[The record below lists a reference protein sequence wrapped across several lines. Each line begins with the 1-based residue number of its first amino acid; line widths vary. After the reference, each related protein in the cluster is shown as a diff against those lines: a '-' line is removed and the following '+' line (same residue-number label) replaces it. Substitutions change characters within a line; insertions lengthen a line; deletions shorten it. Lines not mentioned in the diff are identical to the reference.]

1 MTPSLH
7 RTDESDLEKKFHLAV
22 RRDLGGKVFKLAPTV
37 KGIPDRLVLLPG
49 GEVHLVELK
58 AADGT
63 VSPAQRVW
71 HDRAAALGTR
81 VVVLY
86 GWRDILGWLRRQAR

>member
-1 MTPSLH
+1 MTPSHH
-7 RTDESDLEKKFHLAV
+7 RTAESALEKKFHRAV
-22 RRDLGGKVFKLAPTV
+22 RRDLGGRVFKLAPTV
-37 KGIPDRLVLLPG
+37 KGMPDRLVLLPG

-86 GWRDILGWLRRQAR
+86 GWQDILGWLRQRAR